1 MSEINME
8 ILTKRIEV
16 LEKQVV
22 ALLDEKNS
30 INNKKSK
37 SSKVK
42 RVSGYIMHN
51 SARREEIKN
60 RLEADNDK
68 VKPTDI
74 TKELASVW
82 KALSDEERKMW
93 NDKAKEAN
101 ENDSELEKEIVKED
115 KPKKKKSDKPKVKR
129 VSGYILFQKA
139 MRDEAVQTLEE
150 SRTDDSVKIKQSQV
164 MSELGKMWKSLD
176 DDEKKEWNNKAAEL
190 KDSDNED

>member
-1 MSEINME
+1 MSEMNIE
-8 ILTKRIEV
+8 ILAKRIEV

-22 ALLDEKNS
+22 ALLEEKN
-30 INNKKSK
+30 INNKKSN

-74 TKELASVW
+74 TKELACVW
-82 KALSDEERKMW
+82 KALSDEERKTW

-101 ENDSELEKEIVKED
+101 ESDSEIVKED

>member
-1 MSEINME
+1 MSEMNME

-16 LEKQVV
+16 LEKQVI
-22 ALLDEKNS
+22 ALLDEKN
-30 INNKKSK
+30 INNKKSNP
-37 SSKVK
+37 SKVK

-101 ENDSELEKEIVKED
+101 ESDSELEKEIVKED